1 MAKLTLNIEP
11 DTIETAKKFA
21 KQRHTSISK
30 MVQSYLNGISQED
43 ENKTK
48 AVKNIAEEVIALT
61 GILKDV
67 NLPEDYD
74 YRQAYREHLE
84 KKHGL

>member
-11 DTIETAKKFA
+11 ETIETAKKFA
-21 KQRHTSISK
+21 KQKHTSISK
-30 MVQSYLNGISQED
+30 MVQSYLKGISQED
-43 ENKTK
+43 GSKTK
-48 AVKNIAEEVIALT
+48 ANKNIAPEVMALT

-67 NLPEDYD
+67 NLPEDSD